1 MVGGS
6 GLAGVIEAV
15 REVAEAGV
23 RRAWVPQLFGVEA
36 LTAIAVAGREVP
48 GIELGTAVVP
58 TYPRHPLVLAGQALT
73 TSAALAGGAARAAKG
88 SGSRLHLGIGLS
100 HQLVIEGMLGM
111 AFEKPALHMREYL
124 SALRP
129 ALEGQPVDVKGETL
143 RAATLMGPIKVDDA
157 GPVPVLVAALG
168 PALLRVAGELA
179 DGTLTWMAAPRVV
192 GDRIAPSIS
201 AAAEAA
207 GRPRPRVGVG
217 LPVAVTDD
225 VEGALE
231 RAASSFAVYGTL
243 PSYKRLLDEAGL
255 DGPAGVVIAG
265 DENEVAGR
273 IRALADVGATEF
285 LASPVGSRAV
295 RQETLRV
302 LGELAR
308 ETAFS

>member
-1 MVGGS
+1 MDIGVMVGGT
-6 GLAGVIEAV
+6 GLSGVIDAV

-23 RRAWVPQLFGVEA
+23 RRAWVPQLMGIEA

-48 GIELGTAVVP
+48 DIELGTAVVP
-58 TYPRHPLVLAGQALT
+58 TYPRHPFVLAGQALT
-73 TSAALAGGAARAAKG
+73 TAAALG
-88 SGSRLHLGIGLS
+88 SNRLHLGIGLS
-100 HQLVIEGMLGM
+100 HQVVIEGMLGM
-111 AFEKPALHMREYL
+111 KFERPAVHMREYL

-129 ALEGQPVDVKGETL
+129 ALDGEPVDVKGETL
-143 RAATLMGPIKVDDA
+143 RATTLMGPIKVDDA

-179 DGTLTWMAAPRVV
+179 DGTLTWMAAPKVIGERM
-192 GDRIAPSIS
+192 APSIT

-217 LPVAVTDD
+217 LPVAVTSD
-225 VEGALE
+225 VEGAVQ
-231 RAASSFAVYGTL
+231 RAAAAYAIYDTL

-265 DENEVAGR
+265 DETEVADR

-285 LASPVGSRAV
+285 IASPFGSRAV
-295 RQETLRV
+295 RQDTLRV

-308 ETAFS
+308 ESAGIS

>member
-1 MVGGS
+1 MDIGVMVGGS
-6 GLAGVIEAV
+6 GLGAVVEAV
-15 REVAEAGV
+15 REAAEAGV
-23 RRAWVPQLFGVEA
+23 RRAWVPQVIGVEA

-58 TYPRHPLVLAGQALT
+58 TYPRHPFVLAGQALT
-73 TSAALAGGAARAAKG
+73 TSAALGGG
-88 SGSRLHLGIGLS
+88 NRLHLGIGLS
-100 HQLVIEGMLGM
+100 HQLVIEGMFGM
-111 AFEKPALHMREYL
+111 AFQKPAVHLREYL

-143 RAATLMGPIKVDDA
+143 RAATLTGPVKVDDA
-157 GPVPVLVAALG
+157 GPIPVLVAALG

-179 DGTLTWMAAPRVV
+179 DGTLTWMAAPSVV
-192 GDRIAPSIS
+192 GERIAPSIT

-225 VEGALE
+225 VAGVLE
-231 RAASSFAVYGTL
+231 RAAGTFAIYGTL
-243 PSYKRLLDEAGL
+243 PSYRRLLDEAGL

-265 DENEVAGR
+265 DEDEVAGR
-273 IRALADVGATEF
+273 IRALADVGATEL

-295 RQETLRV
+295 RQQTLRV

-308 ETAFS
+308 EWG